1 MKGEMIAGNQSRI
14 GVFFG
19 VTTAFRWQKEEL
31 CNTPMAMA
39 KRDSISLDVREYRY
53 VLWYIEL
60 LRALS
65 FNAMPKDD
73 PVHQG

>member
-1 MKGEMIAGNQSRI
+1 
-14 GVFFG
+14 
-19 VTTAFRWQKEEL
+19 
-31 CNTPMAMA
+31 MARA
-39 KRDSISLDVREYRY
+39 KRDSIPLDVGEFRY
-53 VLWYIEL
+53 VHWYIEL